1 MSATGS
7 SARSSSPMGSAE
19 IIDLCRRHSLFE
31 WGTQDVS
38 PPAIARGEGC
48 YLYTVD
54 GERILDFNSIAM
66 NVNIGHGDQRV
77 TDAVVAQMQ
86 DVAFVSPF
94 MATEV
99 RARVAEKLAEVTPPG
114 MTKSFFTLA
123 GADANEVAIRTA
135 RLVTGRSKI
144 LTRYRSYHGGTRQ
157 TLAVSGDPRRWP
169 VEVGMGDVARIPDP
183 YHYRFPL
190 ISDPSEFRDFNL
202 AQIEEIIR
210 LEGPHTIA
218 AVMVEPITGSNGLIV
233 PPEGWLAGL
242 KELCERYEILLICD
256 EVMSGFGRTGAW
268 FACDHEGVTPAFL
281 PVAKGITSGY
291 VPLGACVVSDPIAE
305 ALADVPIG
313 SGLTYQS
320 HPVGLAAA
328 AATLEIYE
336 TDDLVARSAARGE
349 YLLRGLYELQ
359 SNHPSVGDVR
369 GKGLFTALELVYD
382 RETRSEL
389 FPLEGPAVSAA
400 AEMKTVFAKHGLY
413 TAFRGPWL
421 FADPPLV
428 VEESQIDWALS
439 VFDEAL
445 ERADVA
451 TSSAGAAPPPHLR

>member
-1 MSATGS
+1 MTATG
-7 SARSSSPMGSAE
+7 GLTAE
-19 IIDLCRRHSLFE
+19 EVIDLCRRHSLFE
-31 WGTQDVS
+31 WGTQDVA
-38 PPAIARGEGC
+38 PQAIARGEGC

-54 GERILDFNSIAM
+54 GEQILDFNSIAM

-77 TDAVVAQMQ
+77 TEAVAAQMA

-99 RARVAEKLAEVTPPG
+99 RARVAQKMAEITPAG
-114 MTKSFFTLA
+114 MSKSFFTLA

-135 RLVTGRSKI
+135 RLVTGRQKI
-144 LTRYRSYHGGTRQ
+144 LTRYRSYHGGSRQ
-157 TLAVSGDPRRWP
+157 TLAASGDPRRWP
-169 VEVGMGDVARIPDP
+169 VEGGMGDIARIPDP

-190 ISDPSEFRDFNL
+190 IDDPAAFRDFNL

-233 PPEGWLAGL
+233 PPDGWLSGL
-242 KELCERYEILLICD
+242 KQLCERYEILLICD

-268 FACDHEGVTPAFL
+268 FAVDHEGVTPDIMT
-281 PVAKGITSGY
+281 VAKGITSGY
-291 VPLGACVVSDPIAE
+291 VPLGACVMSDAMSE

-328 AATLEIYE
+328 AATLAIYE
-336 TDDLVARSAARGE
+336 SDDLIARSAARGD
-349 YLLRGLYELQ
+349 YLLAGLKDLQ
-359 SNHPSVGDVR
+359 SRHPSVGDVR
-369 GKGLFTALELVYD
+369 GKGLFAALELVYD
-382 RETRSEL
+382 RDTRAEL
-389 FPLEGPAVSAA
+389 FALEGPAGPAA
-400 AEMKTVFAKHGLY
+400 AEMKAVFSRRGLY

-428 VEESQIDWALS
+428 ITEEQIDWALE

-445 ERADVA
+445 ELADKA
-451 TSSAGAAPPPHLR
+451 TSSAGASPPPHLS

>member
-1 MSATGS
+1 MS
-7 SARSSSPMGSAE
+7 PDE
-19 IIDLCRRHSLFE
+19 IVEACRRYSLFE
-31 WGTQDVS
+31 WGTQDVE
-38 PPAIARGEGC
+38 PVPIARGEGC
-48 YLYTVD
+48 YLFTVD
-54 GERILDFNSIAM
+54 GRRILDFNSIAM

-77 TDAVVAQMQ
+77 TQAVAVQMA

-99 RARVAEKLAEVTPPG
+99 RARVGRKLAEVTPPG

-135 RLVTGRSKI
+135 RLVTGRPKI

-157 TLAVSGDPRRWP
+157 TLAASGDPRRWP
-169 VEVGMGDVARIPDP
+169 VEVGMGDIARIPDP

-190 ISDPSEFRDFNL
+190 IDDPEAFRDFNL
-202 AQIEEIIR
+202 GQIEEIVQ

-218 AVMVEPITGSNGLIV
+218 AIMVEPITGSNGIIV

-242 KELCERYEILLICD
+242 KALCERYEILLICD

-268 FACDHEGVTPAFL
+268 FACDHEGVTPDL
-281 PVAKGITSGY
+281 MTVAKGITSGY
-291 VPLGACVVSDPIAE
+291 VPLGACVVSDAIAD
-305 ALADVPIG
+305 AVADVAIG

-328 AATLEIYE
+328 AATLAIYE
-336 TDDLVARSAARGE
+336 TDDLIARSAARGD
-349 YLLRGLYELQ
+349 YLLAGLRKLQ
-359 SNHPSVGDVR
+359 EAHPCVGDVR
-369 GKGLFTALELVYD
+369 GKGLFAALELVYD
-382 RETRSEL
+382 RDSRAAL
-389 FPLEGPAVSAA
+389 FPLDGETLPVAGA
-400 AEMKTVFAKHGLY
+400 MKAVFAERDLY

-428 VEESQIDWALS
+428 VTDDQIDHALDI
-439 VFDEAL
+439 FDEAL
-445 ERADVA
+445 SLADRA
-451 TSSAGAAPPPHLR
+451 TSAAGAPPPPHLRSM

>member
-1 MSATGS
+1 
-7 SARSSSPMGSAE
+7 MGSE
-19 IIDLCRRHSLFE
+19 QIIELCRRHSLFE
-31 WGTQDVS
+31 WGTQEVS
-38 PPAIARGEGC
+38 PLAIARGEGC

-54 GERILDFNSIAM
+54 GDRILDFNSIAM

-77 TDAVVAQMQ
+77 TDAVVAQMR

-94 MATEV
+94 MATEI
-99 RARVAEKLAEVTPPG
+99 RARVAEKVAEVTPAG

-135 RLVTGRSKI
+135 RLITGRPKI

-157 TLAVSGDPRRWP
+157 TLAASGDPRRWP
-169 VEVGMGDVARIPDP
+169 VEAGMGDIARIPDP
-183 YHYRFPL
+183 YHYHFPL
-190 ISDPSEFRDFNL
+190 LDDPAEFKDFNL
-202 AQIEEIIR
+202 GQIEEIIR

-233 PPEGWLAGL
+233 PPDGWLAGL
-242 KELCERYEILLICD
+242 KALCEKYDILLICD

-268 FACDHEGVTPAFL
+268 FAVDHEGVTPDIMT
-281 PVAKGITSGY
+281 VAKGITSGY
-291 VPLGACVVSDPIAE
+291 VPLGACVVNDSIAE

-328 AATLEIYE
+328 AATMEIYE
-336 TDDLVARSAARGE
+336 TDDLIERSRSRGE
-349 YLLRGLYELQ
+349 YLLRGLNDLK

-369 GKGLFTALELVYD
+369 GKGLFAALELVYD
-382 RETRSEL
+382 RETRGAL
-389 FPLEGPAVSAA
+389 FPLEGPSAEA
-400 AEMKTVFAKHGLY
+400 AGAMQAVFARRGLF

-428 VEESQIDWALS
+428 IEEEQIDWALS

-445 ERADVA
+445 ECADKA
-451 TSSAGAAPPPHLR
+451 TSSAGALPPAHLR

>member
-1 MSATGS
+1 MTSAGRMTVD
-7 SARSSSPMGSAE
+7 E
-19 IIDLCRRHSLFE
+19 IVDLCRRHSLFE
-31 WGTQDVS
+31 WGTQDVA
-38 PPAIARGEGC
+38 PQAIARGEGC

-54 GERILDFNSIAM
+54 GDRILDFNSIAM

-77 TDAVVAQMQ
+77 TEAVAAQMA

-99 RARVAEKLAEVTPPG
+99 RALAARKLAEVTPTG
-114 MTKSFFTLA
+114 MSKSFFTLA

-144 LTRYRSYHGGTRQ
+144 LTRYRSYHGGSRQ
-157 TLAVSGDPRRWP
+157 TLAASGDPRRWP
-169 VEVGMGDVARIPDP
+169 VEGGLGDIVRIPDP

-190 ISDPSEFRDFNL
+190 IEDAAEFRDFNL
-202 AQIEEIIR
+202 GQIEEIIQ

-233 PPEGWLAGL
+233 PPDGWLAGL
-242 KELCERYEILLICD
+242 KQLCEKYEILLICD

-268 FACDHEGVTPAFL
+268 FAVDHEGVTPDIMT
-281 PVAKGITSGY
+281 VAKGITSGY
-291 VPLGACVVSDPIAE
+291 VPLGACVMSDRISE
-305 ALADVPIG
+305 MLADIPIG

-328 AATLEIYE
+328 VATMDIYE
-336 TDDLVARSAARGE
+336 SDDLIARSASRGQ
-349 YLLRGLYELQ
+349 YLLRGLQDLQ
-359 SNHPSVGDVR
+359 SRHPSVGDAR
-369 GKGLFTALELVYD
+369 GKGLFAAMELVYD
-382 RETRSEL
+382 RETRDEL
-389 FPLEGPAVSAA
+389 FPIEGPAVAAA
-400 AEMKTVFAKHGLY
+400 AEMKAVFSRHGLY

-428 VEESQIDWALS
+428 ITEEQIDWALS

-445 ERADVA
+445 DHADRA
-451 TSSAGAAPPPHLR
+451 TTSAGAQPPPHLG